1 MKPSGTDATARID
14 FDSAMIAAGAAVTAV
29 PHRLG
34 HASSAIK
41 LRVYSHFFK
50 DVTVAADRLAEAVL
64 RDSSATRKK
73 WAESGP
79 SNGSAAQL
87 NRVSA

>member
-1 MKPSGTDATARID
+1 MKPSGTDASARID
-14 FDSAMIAAGAAVTAV
+14 FDSAMIAAGAAVTEV
-29 PHRLG
+29 QHRLG

-64 RDSSATRKK
+64 GDSSELER
-73 WAESGP
+73 SGQKVDP
-79 SNGSAAQL
+79 QTVARRN
-87 NRVSA
+87 